1 MAKNKYH
8 FDLESL
14 SLHPNRLSLKGI
26 LIKIITYF
34 FAGVVISVAFYLAL
48 SRFFDSPKERILKRE
63 NEQMKLQYEIM
74 QKKFS
79 QISEVIEDLR
89 QRDDNIYRTIFE
101 AEPIPRSVREAGFG
115 GVNRYVE
122 LEGYENS
129 SIVISTA
136 KKLDK
141 ILKQI
146 YIQSKSYDQIIP
158 LALNK
163 EDMLRCIPAIQPVAN
178 KGLERTSSGWG
189 WRIHPY
195 FKIKIFHSGI
205 DFAAPIGTEIYATG
219 DGVVEKIENSFHGY
233 GMSIVIDHGFGYK
246 TLYAHLS
253 AFKVRLGQKIKR
265 GDIIG
270 AVGNTGLS
278 TGPHIHYEVIKNSDK
293 VNPVNYF
300 FNDLTPEQYDQ
311 IVTISSNSGQALD

>member
-1 MAKNKYH
+1 MPKSKYH

-14 SLHPNRLSLKGI
+14 SLHPNRLGFKG
-26 LIKIITYF
+26 LLFKIITYF
-34 FAGVVISVAFYLAL
+34 FAGVVVSVVFYMLL
-48 SRFFDSPKERILKRE
+48 SRFFDSPKERVLKRE

-74 QKKFS
+74 QKKIN
-79 QISEVIEDLR
+79 QVAGVLEDLR

-115 GVNRYVE
+115 GVNRYVD

-129 SIVISTA
+129 SFVVETA

-158 LALNK
+158 MALNK
-163 EDMLRCIPAIQPVAN
+163 EGMLKSIPAIQPVSN
-178 KGLERTSSGWG
+178 KSLERISSGFG
-189 WRIHPY
+189 WRIHPFY
-195 FKIKIFHSGI
+195 KIKIYHPGI
-205 DFAAPIGTEIYATG
+205 DFAAPIGTEVYATG
-219 DGVVEKIENSFHGY
+219 DGTVEKSESSFHGY
-233 GMSIVIDHGFGYK
+233 GMSIIIDHGFGYK

-253 AFKVRLGQKIKR
+253 AFKVTTGQKVKR

-270 AVGNTGLS
+270 LVGNTGLS
-278 TGPHIHYEVIKNSDK
+278 TGS
-293 VNPVNYF
+293 
-300 FNDLTPEQYDQ
+300 TP
-311 IVTISSNSGQALD
+311 AL